1 MTVKELFEAVGLVD
15 DDLILAADAPARRRP
30 ALRWQWAPLAACLC
44 LAVGVWQSQGK
55 LLENVAGLV
64 MPRSG
69 SSAVTA
75 ATASDEAAP
84 EAAEA
89 LESMPDTAA
98 AGEAA
103 PQEAASQEG
112 SLLREESDGF
122 ASKDAG
128 MPDAAAG
135 YSAEQPVC
143 PLDAAGY
150 ERWEMLDA
158 AGLDGETLELS
169 AGVLYVLTDGGEPFT
184 VSDALDTG
192 WALHVRAED
201 PDVPLVA
208 GYAPAGGTP
217 APTSQGSGGD
227 FTVTLDG
234 DAPGAYYFYL
244 AADGDVRLTAQL
256 SFAVICRVAPEK

>member
-30 ALRWQWAPLAACLC
+30 ALRWQWVPLAACLC

-69 SSAVTA
+69 SSSATA
-75 ATASDEAAP
+75 TTASDEAAP
-84 EAAEA
+84 EAAEEP
-89 LESMPDTAA
+89 ESMPEAA
-98 AGEAA
+98 DAGEAA
-103 PQEAASQEG
+103 PQEAASPEG

-122 ASKDAG
+122 TSKNAG

-135 YSAEQPVC
+135 SSAEQPAC

-158 AGLDGETLELS
+158 AGLDGGTLELS

-184 VSDALDTG
+184 VSEAPDTV
-192 WALHVRAED
+192 WTLHVRAED
-201 PDVPLVA
+201 PDVPPAA
-208 GYAPAGGTP
+208 GYAPAGSAP
-217 APTSQGSGGD
+217 APTSQGSGDD

-234 DAPGAYYFYL
+234 DTPGAYYFYL
-244 AADGDVRLTAQL
+244 TADGDVRLTAQL
-256 SFAVICRVAPEK
+256 SAAVICRVAPEK